1 LAIYQLLSKWHVDYA
16 TQSYQLFIDG
26 KEIPEVKL
34 NNGAGNYT
42 GTEIPPFFDSLSFGW
57 NNYQSAGAGFT
68 AWIDDIAIAH
78 ERIGGRKLSSV
89 FGPG

>member
-1 LAIYQLLSKWHVDYA
+1 MAIYQLLSKWHVDYA

-42 GTEIPPFFDSLSFGW
+42 GTEIPPFFESLSFYW
-57 NNYQSAGAGFT
+57 NNYQSARAGFT
-68 AWIDDIAIAH
+68 ARIDDIAIAH